1 MNNEHVWMTFTTR
14 RIIRGAGMGKGY
26 QEFVL
31 LPVKSEM
38 LITYPGAD
46 VWLIMEFSLDAV

>member
-1 MNNEHVWMTFTTR
+1 MTFTTR
-14 RIIRGAGMGKGY
+14 RIIREAGLGKGY

-38 LITYPGAD
+38 LLTHPGVD
-46 VWLIMEFSLDAV
+46 VWLAMEFSLDAV